1 MNVTRML
8 LAAAGGFVAY
18 FAFGFLTFGALPMLR
33 EEFARYPA
41 IYRDHDSIKAV
52 MPIGMLGIL
61 VAIVALAYLYASLSR
76 SGGGLGVGLK
86 FGAVIGVFV
95 LGAFVLHNYVN
106 LNIGWRLTLA
116 QGVAYFVEWL
126 LVGAVIGLIYRPLGA

>member
-1 MNVTRML
+1 MNVSRML
-8 LAAAGGFVAY
+8 LAAAGSFVAY

-33 EEFARYPA
+33 DEFARYPA
-41 IYRDHDSIKAV
+41 VYRGHDGIKAV

-61 VAIVALAYLYASLSR
+61 VAIVALAYLYASWSR
-76 SGGGLGVGLK
+76 PGGGLGAGLQ

-126 LVGAVIGLIYRPLGA
+126 VVGAVMGLIYRPLGA

>member
-1 MNVTRML
+1 MQRPPALVSPRGRPPCRKF
-8 LAAAGGFVAY
+8 APFVGF
-18 FAFGFLTFGALPMLR
+18 
-33 EEFARYPA
+33 
-41 IYRDHDSIKAV
+41 
-52 MPIGMLGIL
+52 GMLGIL

-76 SGGGLGVGLK
+76 PGGGLGAGLQ

-116 QGVAYFVEWL
+116 QGVAYFVEWS